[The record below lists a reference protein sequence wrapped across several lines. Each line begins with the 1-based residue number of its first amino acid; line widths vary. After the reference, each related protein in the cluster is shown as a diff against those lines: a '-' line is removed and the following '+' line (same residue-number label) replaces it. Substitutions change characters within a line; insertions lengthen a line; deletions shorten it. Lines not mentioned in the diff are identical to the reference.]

1 MIQVPP
7 QTSDA
12 GKAAVH
18 RCKQLSLS
26 ISCPAT
32 SYFTFYM
39 QIQKRDG
46 NNSSGMVRADAW
58 NTWDSS
64 LTDSNGRCRYKAV
77 NSIYVCPAYQ
87 SEVLVVPRHASVL
100 CHLFRSWSLFH
111 ACESDETE
119 AVGSKTCWQVKS
131 SHRKC
136 FVLECNFKRKNG
148 FPQATNWAHMRLQ
161 VQARTCACL
170 WCDAMPFRLDMTDNC
185 LCCLTANHLIL
196 AMRALRWSILQVKWN
211 ISNNPRIQVGLGE
224 QDSNKRSGHCL
235 ISRAPGCLLRRCSQ
249 FAICKQIHQ
258 PGPINESGCC
268 QLWHYSVFC
277 IMYTHVT

>member
-1 MIQVPP
+1 MGGDDFTPFLFNSHSLHMIQVPP

-87 SEVLVVPRHASVL
+87 SEVLVAPRHASVL

-111 ACESDETE
+111 ACEEPLW
-119 AVGSKTCWQVKS
+119 KTTWKRRNRSCWQRDMLTS
-131 SHRKC
+131 QELTPQ
-136 FVLECNFKRKNG
+136 VLRFG
-148 FPQATNWAHMRLQ
+148 
-161 VQARTCACL
+161 VQ
-170 WCDAMPFRLDMTDNC
+170 F
-185 LCCLTANHLIL
+185 
-196 AMRALRWSILQVKWN
+196 
-211 ISNNPRIQVGLGE
+211 
-224 QDSNKRSGHCL
+224 
-235 ISRAPGCLLRRCSQ
+235 
-249 FAICKQIHQ
+249 
-258 PGPINESGCC
+258 
-268 QLWHYSVFC
+268 
-277 IMYTHVT
+277 